1 MKRVMHVIVSLA
13 VLTAGLGAQGG
24 TRKQIE
30 GIWKV
35 TAIVVTGADASNVAN
50 AQPGLLIFTGRH
62 YSMMYVTGNQP
73 RAPFKAEEP
82 TKDEKLAAF
91 DSMVANSGTYE
102 LSGTSLTVRPVVA
115 RNPGFMTG
123 GFDKYQFRIEGNT
136 MTLTEK
142 STDFN
147 FRMGQRVV
155 PSSTAVSETRLTLT
169 RVE

>member
-1 MKRVMHVIVSLA
+1 MKRAMQVIVSLGI
-13 VLTAGLGAQGG
+13 LTAGLSGQGG
-24 TRKQIE
+24 ARKPIE

-35 TAIVVTGADASNVAN
+35 ATIVVTGADASNVPN
-50 AQPGLLIFTGRH
+50 AQPGLLIFTSRH
-62 YSMMYVTGNQP
+62 YSMMYVLGSQP
-73 RAPFKAEEP
+73 RTPFKTEEP

-91 DSMVANSGTYE
+91 DSMVANTGTYE
-102 LSGTSLTVRPVVA
+102 LSGTTLIVRPAVA
-115 RNPGFMTG
+115 RNPGFMGG